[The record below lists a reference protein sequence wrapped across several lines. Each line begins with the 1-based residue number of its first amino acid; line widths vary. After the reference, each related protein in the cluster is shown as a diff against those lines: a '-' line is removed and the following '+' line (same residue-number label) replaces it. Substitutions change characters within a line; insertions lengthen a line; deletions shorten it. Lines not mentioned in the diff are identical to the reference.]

1 MKVNEYKK
9 LAEDTLGRTKS
20 FKIAEVEETV
30 IKGNTVQFWPY
41 ALETYIYIDQINSV
55 ESFDGNIKIEGTL
68 RLGGEQSKEN
78 EYIFKAQG
86 HRDSKSK
93 TGVVVNKLVISNE

>member
-1 MKVNEYKK
+1 M
-9 LAEDTLGRTKS
+9 G
-20 FKIAEVEETV
+20 
-30 IKGNTVQFWPY
+30 
-41 ALETYIYIDQINSV
+41 IDQINSV

-68 RLGGEQSKEN
+68 HSLNGEQSEEN

-86 HRDSKSK
+86 HRDSKSQ